1 MSVKKQGKTW
11 YVFFRPFGDIIKLS
25 LKDCENK
32 RQALAIEAEL
42 IEALRKSDYSQLS
55 INGRQACVKLFVN
68 QNWEMPEALKPSQ
81 AKRPPKVI
89 TFWKAVE
96 LYVNDPSFKSLSMP
110 KRYHQKLAHLV
121 KYFGKNRP
129 VKDITIPV
137 LKAYREKRSQEGVTN
152 ATVNREMSAIS
163 GVFRVLIEHQVLEI
177 NPCRQIKKLSE
188 KSGERQVYIGLED
201 VERIKDLCPV
211 WFQDMIWMSYLSGM
225 RKGEVF
231 KLRWSNVNLSKR
243 IISFHATDTK
253 EGKCKRVPIHRE
265 LIPVF
270 ERIGKI
276 RSLNDDKLFQVEP
289 QSIQKPWQRA
299 LNQLYWEKPTPRFHD
314 LRHSWKTNARRSGID
329 SEIRELIMG
338 HAGKT
343 LNVSERYGFVSDEEL
358 VTAIDKFTYDN
369 GLTQILVASNAGK

>member
-68 QNWEMPEALKPSQ
+68 QTWEMPEALKPSQ
-81 AKRPPKVI
+81 ANRPPKVI

-96 LYVNDPSFKSLSMP
+96 LYVNDPSFKNLSMP

-137 LKAYREKRSQEGVTN
+137 LKAYREKRSQEGVAN
-152 ATVNREMSAIS
+152 ATINREMSAIS

-188 KSGERQVYIGLED
+188 ISGERQVYIGLAD

-276 RSLNDDKLFQVEP
+276 RTLNDDKLFQVEP
-289 QSIQKPWQRA
+289 QSIHKPWPRA
-299 LNQLYWEKPTPRFHD
+299 LKRLNWEQPTPCFHD

-343 LNVSERYGFVSDEEL
+343 LNVSERYGFVSDEEF

-369 GLTQILVASNAGK
+369 GLTQILVASNSGK

>member
-11 YVFFRPFGDIIKLS
+11 YVFFRPFGEIIKLS

-32 RQALAIEAEL
+32 RQALAIESEL

-81 AKRPPKVI
+81 AQRPPKVI

-96 LYVNDPSFKSLSMP
+96 LYVNDPSFKRLSMP

-121 KYFGKNRP
+121 KYFGKNTP
-129 VKDITIPV
+129 VKEITIPI
-137 LKAYREKRSQEGVTN
+137 LKVYREKRSQEGVAN
-152 ATVNREMSAIS
+152 ATINREMSAIS

-188 KSGERQVYIGLED
+188 ISGERQVYIGLED

-253 EGKCKRVPIHRE
+253 EGKSKRVPIHRE

-276 RSLNDDKLFQVEP
+276 RSLSDDKLFQVEP
-289 QSIQKPWQRA
+289 QSIHKPWPRA
-299 LNQLYWEKPTPRFHD
+299 LMKLNWEKPTPRFHD

-338 HAGKT
+338 HADKKLSVT
-343 LNVSERYGFVSDEEL
+343 ERYGFVSDEEL

-369 GLTQILVASNAGK
+369 GLTQILVASNARK

>member
-32 RQALAIEAEL
+32 RQALAIESEL

-68 QNWEMPEALKPSQ
+68 QTWEMPEALKPSQ
-81 AKRPPKVI
+81 ANRPPKVI

-96 LYVNDPSFKSLSMP
+96 LYVNDPSFKNLSMP

-137 LKAYREKRSQEGVTN
+137 LKAYREKRSQEGVAN
-152 ATVNREMSAIS
+152 ATINREMSAIS

-188 KSGERQVYIGLED
+188 ISGERQVYIGLAD
-201 VERIKDLCPV
+201 VERIKDFCPI

-276 RSLNDDKLFQVEP
+276 RSLSDDKLFQVEP
-289 QSIQKPWQRA
+289 QSIHKPWPRA
-299 LNQLYWEKPTPRFHD
+299 LKRLNWEQPTPCFHD

-343 LNVSERYGFVSDEEL
+343 LNVSERYGFVSDEEF

-369 GLTQILVASNAGK
+369 GLTQILVASNSGK

>member
-32 RQALAIEAEL
+32 RQALAIESEL

-81 AKRPPKVI
+81 AQRPPKVI

-96 LYVNDPSFKSLSMP
+96 LYVNDPSVKSLSMP

-121 KYFGKNRP
+121 KYFGKNTP
-129 VKDITIPV
+129 VKEITIPI
-137 LKAYREKRSQEGVTN
+137 LKVYREKRSQEGVAN
-152 ATVNREMSAIS
+152 ATINREMSAIS

-188 KSGERQVYIGLED
+188 ISGERQVYIGLED

-253 EGKCKRVPIHRE
+253 EGKSKRVPIHRE

-276 RSLNDDKLFQVEP
+276 RSLSDDKLFQVEP
-289 QSIQKPWQRA
+289 QSIHKPWPRA
-299 LNQLYWEKPTPRFHD
+299 LKKLNWEKPTPRFHD

-338 HAGKT
+338 HADKKLSVT
-343 LNVSERYGFVSDEEL
+343 ERYGFVSDEEL

-369 GLTQILVASNAGK
+369 GLTQILVASNARK